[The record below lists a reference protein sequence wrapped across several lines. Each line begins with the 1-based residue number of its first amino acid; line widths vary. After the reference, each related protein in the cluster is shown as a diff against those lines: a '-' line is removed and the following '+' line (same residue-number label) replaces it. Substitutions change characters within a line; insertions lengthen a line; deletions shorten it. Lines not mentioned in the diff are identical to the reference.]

1 MKKYLINGKIYGLL
15 GIIDLNKLN
24 NWNEGVEGQSIWLN
38 IALEKKSKINRRK
51 HTSFLF
57 ITTSLNDLLS
67 FSINLIDKNNN
78 EIIK

>member
-38 IALEKKSKINRRK
+38 ITLEKKKQNK
-51 HTSFLF
+51 QEKTHFLPVYYH
-57 ITTSLNDLLS
+57 IS
-67 FSINLIDKNNN
+67 
-78 EIIK
+78 E